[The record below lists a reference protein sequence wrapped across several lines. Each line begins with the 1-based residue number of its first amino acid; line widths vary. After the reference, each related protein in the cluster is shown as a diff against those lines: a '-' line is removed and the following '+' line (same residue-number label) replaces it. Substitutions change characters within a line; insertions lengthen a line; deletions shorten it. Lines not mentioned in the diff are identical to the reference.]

1 MAYEIKQNH
10 FPFKNETDLII
21 NAAIEVHREL
31 GFGFLEIVYKDAI
44 CVELESRGYYYE
56 REKQYPVYYKDIL
69 LPHNFYADFIV
80 FDSVIL
86 EVKSKS
92 GIANEDL
99 AQTINY
105 LKCSGCTVGLI
116 LNFGKPTLEIRRVVL

>member
-1 MAYEIKQNH
+1 MEYQIKQDN
-10 FPFKNETDLII
+10 FPYKNETNLII
-21 NAAIEVHREL
+21 NAAIEVHKNL
-31 GFGFLEIVYKDAI
+31 GCGFLEIVYKDAL
-44 CVELESRGYYYE
+44 CLELDYRSHFYE
-56 REKQYPVYYKDIL
+56 REKKYPVYYKDIL
-69 LPHNFYADFIV
+69 LAHSFYADFII

-105 LKCSGCTVGLI
+105 LKCSECNVGLI
-116 LNFGKPTLEIRRVVL
+116 LNFGKPILEIRRVVL